1 MSKHILQLEN
11 ITKIYSNGF
20 VANDKIN
27 MNIEKGE
34 IHALLGENG
43 AGKTTLMKVLFGIEN
58 HEEGRIILDGQ
69 PVVIKNPQH
78 AIDMGIGMVHQHFML
93 VPSMTVAENLIIGI
107 EPTTKYGLIDIEKS
121 HAQITE
127 LATKFNF
134 KISPDK
140 KVSDLSV
147 GQKQKV
153 EIIKALLRGARLLI
167 LDEPTAVL
175 TPQETDELFVQLKKM
190 REDGYTIV
198 FITHKL
204 DEVLEICD
212 NYTVLRRGK
221 SVHSG
226 AVKDVT
232 KQDISRMMVGRDVVL
247 EMDKV
252 PCVKKD
258 VILRVNN
265 LGKKDK
271 EGNQVLNNLNFT
283 VRAGEILGIAGVE
296 GNGQTELSEALTGME
311 PFHSGEII
319 LNGKSLADKSIREI
333 RELGLGHISEDRMTY
348 GAALNLSVWENIIS
362 DRYYQTAY
370 NSAKGL
376 KHKKIFELATY
387 LRERFNIKAST
398 ISDHVGLL
406 SGGNIQKVV
415 VAREFTSNSNF
426 VVANQPTRGI
436 DVGAT
441 EFIRQELVRLTREE
455 DKGVLLISADLNE
468 VLEVSDSLLVMV
480 NGEFVAYIE
489 DASAVNEYDLGNYM
503 LGVHRQTEEE
513 IRRAYHDQ
521 ED

>member
-1 MSKHILQLEN
+1 MSKFILQLEN
-11 ITKIYSNGF
+11 ITKIYPNGF

-27 MNIEKGE
+27 MDVQRGE

-43 AGKTTLMKVLFGIEN
+43 AGKTTLMKVLFGIEG
-58 HEEGRIILDGQ
+58 HEEGRVLLNGE
-69 PVVIKNPQH
+69 PVVIKSPQH

-107 EPTTKYGLIDIEKS
+107 EPTTKYGLIDIAKS
-121 HAQITE
+121 HSQITE
-127 LATKFNF
+127 LANKFNF
-134 KISPDK
+134 KINPDK

-153 EIIKALLRGARLLI
+153 EIIKALLRGAKLLI

-212 NYTVLRRGK
+212 NFTVLRRGR
-221 SVHSG
+221 SIHSG
-226 AVKDVT
+226 SIKDVT
-232 KQDISRMMVGRDVVL
+232 KQDISRLMVGRDVVL
-247 EMDKV
+247 DIE
-252 PCVKKD
+252 KD
-258 VILRVNN
+258 VSIKKEVILKVRDM
-265 LGKKDK
+265 GKKDK
-271 EGNQVLNNLNFT
+271 EGNHILKNLNFT

-311 PFHSGEII
+311 PFQSGEVI
-319 LNGKSLADKSIREI
+319 LNNKSLNNKSIREI
-333 RELGLGHISEDRMTY
+333 RELGLAHISEDRMTY
-348 GAALNLSVWENIIS
+348 GVAQNLSVWENVVS
-362 DRYYQTAY
+362 DRYYQSAF
-370 NSAKGL
+370 NSGKGL
-376 KHKKIFELATY
+376 KHKKIFELATK
-387 LRERFNIKAST
+387 LRERYNIKAST
-398 ISDHVGLL
+398 IFDHVGLL

-415 VAREFTSNSNF
+415 VAREFTSNCNF

-441 EFIRQELVRLTREE
+441 EFIRNELIRLTREE

-480 NGEFVAYIE
+480 DGEFVAYID
-489 DASAVNEYDLGNYM
+489 DASTVNEYELGNYM
-503 LGVHRQTEEE
+503 LGVQKQTEEE
-513 IRRAYHDQ
+513 IRRAYHD
-521 ED
+521 